1 MLQCWE
7 HHASRQCNRIYT
19 INVSGLG
26 TCGTFSSNFIKI
38 LVISWSNGCRIMTR
52 YENVL
57 IATFWSHSRQII
69 VNSHDLTQICSCH
82 IFSPC
87 PVIDESTIPSRS
99 CEACI
104 AAKQAHRSSPKE
116 AEHRSKVPG
125 ERTVS
130 DVRVES
136 IGRWKYHIFFMD
148 DCTRKSTTILTGKEE
163 EWCVVTHKEPLNRDR
178 KEI

>member
-1 MLQCWE
+1 MKLMSKGDQLIGIGNKVGGLYLLDARAE
-7 HHASRQCNRIYT
+7 LPGQERSNYAASQ
-19 INVSGLG
+19 
-26 TCGTFSSNFIKI
+26 K
-38 LVISWSNGCRIMTR
+38 ISWDQWHRRYSLGAIKLLNREQMVNG
-52 YENVL
+52 
-57 IATFWSHSRQII
+57 
-69 VNSHDLTQICSCH
+69 LT
-82 IFSPC
+82 
-87 PVIDESTIPSRS
+87 IDESTIPSRS

-104 AAKQAHRSSPKE
+104 AAKQAHRSFPKE

-163 EWCVVTHKEPLNRDR
+163 E
-178 KEI
+178 